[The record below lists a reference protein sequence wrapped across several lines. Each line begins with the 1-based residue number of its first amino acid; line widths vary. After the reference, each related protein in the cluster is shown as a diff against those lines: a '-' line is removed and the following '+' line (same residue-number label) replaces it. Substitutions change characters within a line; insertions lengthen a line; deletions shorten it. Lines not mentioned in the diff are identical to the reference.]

1 MECNESSVARFKMQE
16 EGETNSNFLN
26 LVSTNTKPASKSLPT
41 QAGDGANNKLLKLVF
56 AVTKPTS
63 ASMQLLLDRIRRNE
77 ETQQSVLFFAK
88 NIWRS
93 KQPIIEASQ
102 DLNNHNGLMKHCLRR
117 KRTNGKKCHQYC
129 YTETAPQYDTA
140 KV

>member
-1 MECNESSVARFKMQE
+1 MECNESSGARFKMQE
-16 EGETNSNFLN
+16 ESETNSKFLN
-26 LVSTNTKPASKSLPT
+26 LVSTNTKPPSKSLTT
-41 QAGDGANNKLLKLVF
+41 QPEDGTNNKLLKLVC

-77 ETQQSVLFFAK
+77 ETQQSVLFFVK
-88 NIWRS
+88 NKWRS

-102 DLNNHNGLMKHCLRR
+102 DLNNNNGLMKYGLRR
-117 KRTNGKKCHQYC
+117 KRINGKKCHQYC
-129 YTETAPQYDTA
+129 YLETAPQYDTV